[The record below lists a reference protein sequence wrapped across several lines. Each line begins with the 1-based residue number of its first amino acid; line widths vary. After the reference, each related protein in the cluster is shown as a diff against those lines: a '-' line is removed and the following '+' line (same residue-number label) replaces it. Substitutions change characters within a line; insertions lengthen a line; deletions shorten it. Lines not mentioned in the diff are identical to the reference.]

1 MSQAGSRN
9 LFPQTEHN
17 GFVRK
22 SEAPFDAWA
31 PRIVH
36 EFQRPP
42 SNMEATVAKCPLDPS
57 PTSKYE
63 MNDLPGAQCVPSCE
77 SNCDQLYITEPSIR
91 ISPTVSGGAM
101 PLVCWRLLSV
111 LGDVQSMLVEATQFT
126 SLVAGF
132 AHRATRISDCLGD
145 WCQRQVCTVVSID
158 AAVST
163 TASGASCV
171 FAVAAL
177 AALQTSTRMKASH
190 TITRGCCCSR
200 DQRDTH
206 IQVQSSSVWEC
217 SLRAT
222 RIGECCEHLFPITSR
237 KGGGDRPNSLS
248 NNTHRRHHAHKSQ
261 DYSPLLVATVG
272 PCRAFFLVL
281 NLRRTH
287 KAQFTTSSQVGGL

>member
-101 PLVCWRLLSV
+101 PLICWRLLSV

-177 AALQTSTRMKASH
+177 AALQT
-190 TITRGCCCSR
+190 
-200 DQRDTH
+200 Q
-206 IQVQSSSVWEC
+206 QE
-217 SLRAT
+217 
-222 RIGECCEHLFPITSR
+222 
-237 KGGGDRPNSLS
+237 
-248 NNTHRRHHAHKSQ
+248 
-261 DYSPLLVATVG
+261 
-272 PCRAFFLVL
+272 
-281 NLRRTH
+281 
-287 KAQFTTSSQVGGL
+287 